1 MWQTWTREKKRSCIA
16 DLTPSWPWRLT
27 EGAVSFSHSL
37 SHFNQRLYLLR
48 LAPPAAEGEL
58 PRPIGQSRELT
69 DGKGIWHVHNGGWSP
84 DGKSLVYTRDTDQ
97 SDIYVIEG
105 YR

>member
-1 MWQTWTREKKRSCIA
+1 MESSEITTEAPLHPPIPLEAILRGAKKQIWVLDKSTGKKFRTNPANIA
-16 DLTPSWPWRLT
+16 AVRDLYSV
-27 EGAVSFSHSL
+27 EHGDYV
-37 SHFNQRLYLLR
+37 
-48 LAPPAAEGEL
+48 
-58 PRPIGQSRELT
+58 
-69 DGKGIWHVHNGGWSP
+69 GKGIWHVHNGGWSP